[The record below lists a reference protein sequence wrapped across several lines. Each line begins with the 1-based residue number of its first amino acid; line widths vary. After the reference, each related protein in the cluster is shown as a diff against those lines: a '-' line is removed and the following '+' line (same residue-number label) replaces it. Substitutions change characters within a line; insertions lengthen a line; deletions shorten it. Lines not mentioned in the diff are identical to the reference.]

1 MQCKS
6 VSAVLLLIFCLLFI
20 TGCESLDLGPNPAVI
35 TGPTPPPAQKTQ
47 ENMSYEKPRLTA
59 PDEEAPLGA
68 TPPSA
73 LQTVR
78 AENLDG
84 SPVSRQRT
92 PLPQAGAKSTLM
104 IFTGKVTRIDAGTRE
119 IGLQTSDKRL
129 AFDLVNPQLRGYQN
143 LADIKVGDTV
153 SLGYI
158 PSGIAIAKGE
168 AFPEDLKAQTTAD
181 DPSPVPRAK
190 TNKSKKGAR
199 NHGAPVRV
207 KYKVN
212 RMSFAEVDNNKDGKI
227 SPIELCTVMPSV
239 TMESFR
245 QYDRNGDGF
254 LEANEYRSVRK

>member
-20 TGCESLDLGPNPAVI
+20 TGCESLDLGPGSTVI
-35 TGPTPPPAQKTQ
+35 TGPTPPPAQKVQ

-84 SPVSRQRT
+84 SPVSSQGT
-92 PLPQAGAKSTLM
+92 SQAGAKTTLM
-104 IFTGKVTRIDAGTRE
+104 IFTGKVTRIDTGTRE
-119 IGLQTSDKRL
+119 ICLQTSDKHL
-129 AFDLVNPQLRGYQN
+129 AFDLVNPHFRGYQN
-143 LADIKVGDTV
+143 VGDIKVGDTV

-158 PSGIAIAKGE
+158 PGGIAIVKGE
-168 AFPEDLKAQTTAD
+168 TFPEDLKSQTVAD
-181 DPSPVPRAK
+181 NLSPAPRAK
-190 TNKSKKGAR
+190 TNKSKKNTR

-212 RMSFAEVDNNKDGKI
+212 RMSFTEVDNNKDGKI
-227 SPIELCTVMPSV
+227 SPIELGTVMPSV
-239 TMESFR
+239 TIESFKR
-245 QYDRNGDGF
+245 YDRNGDGC
-254 LEANEYRSVRK
+254 LDANEYRSVRR